1 MTTSDNLAAAGLIL
15 NTIGSILLAISLNS
29 TLQMLDVSIRALE
42 VFKDSYLRGD
52 KIVSIE
58 DLHKNRR
65 RAKKND
71 RNYLVIGLLMV
82 TIGFILQLLALLKF
96 FH

>member
-1 MTTSDNLAAAGLIL
+1 MITNDNLAAAGLIL
-15 NTIGSILLAISLNS
+15 NTIGSILLATSLNS

-42 VFKDSYLRGD
+42 VFKDSLLAEGD
-52 KIVSIE
+52 IASIE
-58 DLHKNRR
+58 NLDKNRE

-71 RNYLVIGLLMV
+71 RNFLVIGLLMV
-82 TIGFILQLLALLKF
+82 IIGFILQLLALLKK